1 MAKRKKSVKMPAAKV
16 AKAKRRFAPQ
26 PSPRELIRKPDITAT
41 ARVRF
46 DCALY
51 IKVTHPEY
59 TPREVVAL
67 VKQGQVSLDPI
78 APGQVGTLIL
88 DGIPYTLLGYYTFL
102 ERDRE
107 YEDGPE
113 EFSLRGDRRETSR

>member
-1 MAKRKKSVKMPAAKV
+1 MAKRTKNVKTPAAKV
-16 AKAKRRFAPQ
+16 AKARRRFAPL
-26 PSPRELIRKPDITAT
+26 PSPVELIRKPDITAT

-46 DCALY
+46 DCALC

-67 VKQGQVSLDPI
+67 VKQGQVPLDPI

-107 YEDGPE
+107 YEAGPD
-113 EFSLRGDRRETSR
+113 EFSLRDDRR